1 MYIEEWLNKLNIET
15 CFTNT
20 QSSTMGGGE
29 TFVKD
34 LIATLKTLNK
44 NWIFGNSYLKFL
56 ISKNYLSINGP
67 RDILWLLFSKIL
79 RKKIIIY
86 VQVPFHKKVEGNLTV
101 YSLLVYIYIYIISK
115 EDCYAGSVMSFL
127 NPPPKIL
134 YPISTRRM
142 ESLKKDIKPINF
154 NDGINFAFR
163 FTKEKGNQSKDLILF
178 KKIVTAARKDGI
190 PVNHYGPFDKSLVD
204 SYFDNKEEKE
214 YIKFNGFVSDWQNQ
228 IKGVFVHLTNYE
240 GFGLAPV
247 ESSLM
252 GIPTFVNKN
261 LPNTAWKV
269 SPNMNLI
276 SKIDFWNT

>member
-1 MYIEEWLNKLNIET
+1 M
-15 CFTNT
+15 
-20 QSSTMGGGE
+20 
-29 TFVKD
+29 
-34 LIATLKTLNK
+34 
-44 NWIFGNSYLKFL
+44 
-56 ISKNYLSINGP
+56 
-67 RDILWLLFSKIL
+67 LFSKIL
-79 RKKIIIY
+79 RKKIIVY

-101 YSLLVYIYIYIISK
+101 YSFLVYIYIYIISK
-115 EDCYAGSVMSFL
+115 EDCYAGSIMSFL

-134 YPISTRRM
+134 YPISIRRM

-178 KKIVTAARKDGI
+178 KKIVTAARKDSI
-190 PVNHYGPFDKSLVD
+190 PVNHYGPFDESLVD

-252 GIPTFVNKN
+252 GIPTFVNNN

-269 SPNMNLI
+269 SPNMKLI